1 MEPSLNVQKEVTEFM
16 QLRMR
21 KTELTDAG
29 FLERIQAREGSI
41 YRVAYGYV
49 QNPEDAKDIVQE
61 AVCKA
66 YVAKSRLKDP
76 EKFYPWFFRIL
87 SNTAISFLHHSS
99 KTVSLDLE
107 GLDFSSLDE
116 EHWTDSLTVR
126 ESLKQLNDQTR
137 TVIVLKIYEDMTF
150 SEISQ
155 ILKKPEATVKTMYY
169 RGLKFLKERM
179 QCRDVPS
186 SEYPG

>member
-49 QNPEDAKDIVQE
+49 QNPEDAKDVVQE

-76 EKFYPWFFRIL
+76 EKFYPWFFRVL
-87 SNTAISFLHHSS
+87 TNTAISFLHHSS
-99 KTVSLDLE
+99 KTISLDLD
-107 GLDFSSLDE
+107 GLDLSSLDE

-126 ESLKQLNDQTR
+126 DSLKQLSSQAR
-137 TVIVLKIYEDMTF
+137 TVIVLRFYEDMTF
-150 SEISQ
+150 PEIAQ
-155 ILKKPEATVKTMYY
+155 ILKKPEATVKTLYY

-186 SEYPG
+186 SEAPR

>member
-1 MEPSLNVQKEVTEFM
+1 M

-49 QNPEDAKDIVQE
+49 QNPEDAKDVVQE

-66 YVAKSRLKDP
+66 YVAKSHLKDP

-137 TVIVLKIYEDMTF
+137 TVIVLKIYEDMAF